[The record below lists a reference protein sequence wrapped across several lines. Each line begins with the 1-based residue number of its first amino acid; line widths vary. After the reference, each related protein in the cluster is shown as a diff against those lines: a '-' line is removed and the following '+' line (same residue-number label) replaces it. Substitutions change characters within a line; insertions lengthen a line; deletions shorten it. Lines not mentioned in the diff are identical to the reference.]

1 MKSILLLLFLICSF
15 EILSAQDTIFVK
27 TGEVIPAIIVEKTSM
42 EIKYKKFGQAA
53 SAAIYSVFVSD
64 IKSIHYSDGII
75 ADYMQSNENTGV
87 IQPQSA
93 IEMSGTMKS
102 IRLSAGVSYERF
114 NRNTDD
120 NLQLFWQDINGPNS
134 PEITGNPISYP
145 ISLRMSFVLG
155 RSGRNWFG
163 DELQLKFTPK
173 DAIYS
178 VNASG
183 TNEIMLKNFYYNIIL
198 FYGHT
203 LNHKKTAALMIE
215 PGLDLGFMSGF
226 IKINN
231 TTYDISGNLGA
242 GFHIATGVDWLITK
256 RLLFSARVGQRF
268 MTIEE
273 SHESST
279 NSTGYSSFYVNPP
292 SNMDLLSVKWNGPYL
307 TLGLSY
313 CFYVK
318 MKTAQ
323 PK

>member
-1 MKSILLLLFLICSF
+1 MSLLLIS
-15 EILSAQDTIFVK
+15 EIVSAQDTIFVK
-27 TGEVIPAIIVEKTSM
+27 TGEMIPAIIIEKNEM
-42 EIKYKKFGQAA
+42 EIKYKKFGQVE

-75 ADYMQSNENTGV
+75 ADYLQSDENIGNIKPKTAV
-87 IQPQSA
+87 ELA
-93 IEMSGTMKS
+93 NTMKVM
-102 IRLSAGVSYERF
+102 RLSMGLSIEKF
-114 NRNTDD
+114 NRNPDD
-120 NLQLFWQDINGPNS
+120 NLQLFWDNINGANS

-145 ISLRMSFVLG
+145 INLRMSFVLG
-155 RSGRNWFG
+155 RSGRNWMG

-215 PGLDLGFMSGF
+215 PGFDLAFMSGF

-231 TTYDISGNLGA
+231 TTYDISGNLGL

-256 RLLFSARVGQRF
+256 RLLATARVGQRF

-273 SHESST
+273 SHKSST
-279 NSTGYSSFYVNPP
+279 SSTGYSSFYVNPP
-292 SNMDLLSVKWNGPYL
+292 SNMDLVSVKWTGPYV

-318 MKTAQ
+318 MKTGQ
-323 PK
+323 SR